1 MYPQVEKP
9 YLKSRGVCMKILVS
23 GGGTA
28 GHINP
33 AIAIAKRMKNEYNA
47 EILFIGR
54 KNGMEDDLVQKEGFE
69 IKYIEVLG
77 LIRKLTLE
85 NFKVL
90 AKYVTAINTAKKIIK
105 EFNPDVVVGTGGYV
119 CAPVLYAAHSLKIP
133 TLVHEQNVFPGMTVK
148 MASGYV
154 NCVATA
160 FSDMN
165 KYVSEKVRKKCVL
178 TGNPLRENL
187 FDLSYFDARKKLG
200 IGNETFIVTV
210 GGSLGART
218 INNALV
224 DIINNTKADNVKIL
238 GGTGERFYDEVIAS
252 IDKEKLGKN
261 VEVLPYIYNMNEVL
275 PAADLIVAR
284 SGAVTVSELCAL
296 GRPAILIPSPNVTHN
311 HQEYN
316 ANSVASR
323 GGAVMIPERDLG
335 KISVTDTVNQL
346 LGNPEKLAEM
356 SEKAKARAISD
367 GTKRICDIV
376 AELARK

>member
-1 MYPQVEKP
+1 
-9 YLKSRGVCMKILVS
+9 MKILVS

-54 KNGMEDDLVQKEGFE
+54 KGGMEDNLVQKEGFS
-69 IKYIEVLG
+69 IRYIEVLG
-77 LIRKLTLE
+77 LVRKLTLE

-90 AKYVTAINTAKKIIK
+90 AKYVTAIKKAKKIIK
-105 EFNPDVVVGTGGYV
+105 EFKPDVVVGTGGYV

-133 TLVHEQNVFPGMTVK
+133 TVVHEQNVFPGMTVK

-154 NCVATA
+154 DCVATA

-165 KYVSEKVRKKCVL
+165 KYVSQKVKSKCVL

-187 FDLSYFDARKKLG
+187 FDLSYSDAREKLG
-200 IGNETFIVTV
+200 IGDETFIVTV

-224 DIINNTKADNVKIL
+224 DIINNIDAENVKIL
-238 GGTGERFYDEVIAS
+238 GGTGERFYDEVMAS
-252 IDKEKLGKN
+252 LDKEKLGEN
-261 VEVLPYIYNMNEVL
+261 IQVVPYIYNMNEVL

-296 GRPAILIPSPNVTHN
+296 GRPAVLIPSPNVTHN

-323 GGAVMIPERDLG
+323 GGAIMIPERDLG
-335 KISVTDTVNQL
+335 KISVSDKVNEL
-346 LGNPEKLAEM
+346 LKNPEKLSEM
-356 SEKAKARAISD
+356 SRKAKAMAIAD

-376 AELARK
+376 AKLAVK